1 MHVAHDHDHG
11 HDGGGPLHAH
21 SHGHSHGHG
30 HGHHHGPLPSGNMGK
45 AFAIAVGLNVAF
57 VAVEAAAGL
66 FSGSMALLAD
76 AGHNLSDVLSL
87 LLAWGASIL
96 AARPP
101 SGRFTYGLKSSSI
114 LAAIANAA
122 LLWVAIGAI
131 LVETIRRF
139 AEPAPITGTTMIL
152 VAAVGIAVNALSALL
167 FAKGSK
173 SDLNLRAAFVHLLAD
188 AAVSAGVVIAGIVI
202 LFTGWQVVDPIAS
215 LVITAVIAWSSW
227 GLLRESLRMGMMA
240 VPESIDIAAVR
251 HFLEGLP
258 GVTRVHDLHVWP
270 MSTTETALTAHIVMP
285 GTERGDAFLHKL
297 AHELE
302 HRFGIGHP
310 TVQIETDSES
320 ACALESEHVV

>member
-1 MHVAHDHDHG
+1 
-11 HDGGGPLHAH
+11 
-21 SHGHSHGHG
+21 
-30 HGHHHGPLPSGNMGK
+30 MGK

>member
-1 MHVAHDHDHG
+1 
-11 HDGGGPLHAH
+11 
-21 SHGHSHGHG
+21 
-30 HGHHHGPLPSGNMGK
+30 MGK

-173 SDLNLRAAFVHLLAD
+173 SDLNLHAAFVHLLAD